1 MLATMHSSDLIQDA
15 HLGEGECFA
24 AVDGTSYPSMTAN
37 PRSADATMHHVSAS
51 TLPAGEKEKHR
62 YSLVRDDKL
71 FGQLISRWTDKKDQV
86 QATRDEIRKIAQQIL
101 LDALASEWLAG
112 DADTAQVRIYVV
124 DHILPTLISGLEK
137 LLVEVEKRDLVETE
151 VPDRNFNPVNFL
163 GQYLMRNNPRYS
175 NFSEASPY
183 IRGLRSVAEQLKQEL
198 FNVTEYKYVSWQLI
212 VKCTLHVKLV
222 VCLR

>member
-1 MLATMHSSDLIQDA
+1 MLGTMRSSHLIQDG
-15 HLGEGECFA
+15 HLGEGECFTSVDGPSSA
-24 AVDGTSYPSMTAN
+24 AVTVHHD
-37 PRSADATMHHVSAS
+37 SAAS
-51 TLPAGEKEKHR
+51 LPTVPVAEKNEKQP
-62 YSLVRDDKL
+62 YSLARHEKL

-112 DADTAQVRIYVV
+112 DADTTQVRIYVV
-124 DHILPTLISGLEK
+124 DHVLPTLIPGLEK
-137 LLVEVEKRDLVETE
+137 LLMEVEKRDLVETE
-151 VPDRNFNPVNFL
+151 LPDRNFNPINFL

-198 FNVTEYKYVSWQLI
+198 FHVTEYKYVGWQLI
-212 VKCTLHVKLV
+212 VKCTLRVQHVL
-222 VCLR
+222 CLC